1 MIEIQNLSKT
11 FSLSKQQKKEMG
23 TEFKGSSIDA
33 VKNVSFVCH
42 PGRVFTLLGPN
53 GAGKTTVLRMI
64 GTIWKPSVGSIKVC
78 GLDTVTH
85 GMEVRKKLGF
95 LTGSTGLYDR
105 LTPDETIS
113 YFGRLNGMD
122 EALIEKRKKEL
133 FELLGINDFAHRRV
147 GKFST
152 GMKQKVSI
160 ARTMI
165 HDPQVVVFDEPTS
178 GLDVIAAKS
187 IIELIRDC
195 RKQGKTVILSTHIMS
210 EVNMLADDFAIM
222 HRGDL
227 IYNGLFTDFKN
238 AMHEKT
244 LEDEFIRIATE
255 HDKTLA

>member
-1 MIEIQNLSKT
+1 
-11 FSLSKQQKKEMG
+11 MG

-64 GTIWKPSVGSIKVC
+64 ATILKPSVGSIKVC

-105 LTPDETIS
+105 LTPDETIT

-122 EALIEKRKKEL
+122 ELLIEKEKEL

-152 GMKQKVSI
+152 GMKQKF
-160 ARTMI
+160 
-165 HDPQVVVFDEPTS
+165 PLPEQ
-178 GLDVIAAKS
+178 
-187 IIELIRDC
+187 
-195 RKQGKTVILSTHIMS
+195 
-210 EVNMLADDFAIM
+210 
-222 HRGDL
+222 
-227 IYNGLFTDFKN
+227 
-238 AMHEKT
+238 
-244 LEDEFIRIATE
+244 
-255 HDKTLA
+255 